1 MSGVGAPAIRP
12 RPGAGAPKGC
22 EERTAVICLG
32 LGPQLYGPEKA
43 APATA
48 PVICLGLGPQ

>member
-1 MSGVGAPAIRP
+1 MSGVGAPATRP
-12 RPGAGAPKGC
+12 RTGGPGRRGC

-43 APATA
+43 APAT
-48 PVICLGLGPQ
+48 L